1 MKRPLLH
8 RILIN
13 ALGLFIISEYL
24 VKGIRFADTSSLLIA
39 AVVLGLANAVLRP
52 ILIILSLPIN
62 LLSLG
67 LLTLVINGFML
78 SITATLV
85 RGLTID
91 AFSTAVWGAI
101 LLSVFR
107 YLLDRL
113 QRPARG

>member
-1 MKRPLLH
+1 VRRPLLYH
-8 RILIN
+8 ILVN
-13 ALGLFIISEYL
+13 ALGLFILSEYL
-24 VKGIRFADTSSLLIA
+24 VKGIRFADTSALLIA
-39 AVVLGLANAVLRP
+39 AIVLGLANAVLRP

-78 SITATLV
+78 SITAGLV

-101 LLSVFR
+101 LLSIFR
-107 YLLDRL
+107 YLLERM
-113 QRPARG
+113 QRPARS